1 MNAPARTHAQASRE
15 RKDIVSGEV
24 MDEARLI
31 RFVVGPDGAATPDLA
46 RKLPGRG
53 MWVAAD
59 RTSVATAAKK
69 GLFARSAKAPVKAAA
84 DLPDQVEAL
93 LRTRILAG
101 LGLARRAGD
110 LTSGFEK
117 VAAAIGAG
125 KTAWLIEATDGA
137 ADGRRKLLALARHQ
151 SPRPGLLAIYGSTEL
166 GLALGLENVIHT
178 AFLAGR
184 AAERWAEDVRRLA
197 GFSPLLPEDWREEP
211 VEAKREP

>member
-1 MNAPARTHAQASRE
+1 MHKIVVLYPPQPDPETFKAYYVGTH
-15 RKDIVSGEV
+15 I
-24 MDEARLI
+24 
-31 RFVVGPDGAATPDLA
+31 PLA

-125 KTAWLIEATDGA
+125 KTAWLIEATFRISPRSLRRCCTIRCP
-137 ADGRRKLLALARHQ
+137 ADGEGEWRDRPVQHDRRRTFA
-151 SPRPGLLAIYGSTEL
+151 GL
-166 GLALGLENVIHT
+166 H
-178 AFLAGR
+178 
-184 AAERWAEDVRRLA
+184 
-197 GFSPLLPEDWREEP
+197 
-211 VEAKREP
+211 